1 MTSYE
6 DLVALWGQDWV
17 IHLPID
23 QLGEAVTCGPDPLPP
38 YGAMPIEVPLLFSTL
53 LDGNIGLF
61 SVLNIEAGDEQV
73 MRLVALGAVPDDHDM
88 LFCLDG
94 ASGGVQLL
102 QVSEPGLELVNSSM
116 RAFVDFLYHVTSFVR
131 EENRGEQRVAG
142 ARELQRR
149 LARLDPAAFADAESW
164 WSMAF
169 DLGLARL

>member
-1 MTSYE
+1 MTTYD
-6 DLVALWGQDWV
+6 DLVALWGQDSI
-17 IHLPID
+17 IHLPIE
-23 QLGEAVTCGPDPLPP
+23 QLGSVVTCGPDPLPP
-38 YGAMPIEVPLLFSTL
+38 YGAMPIEVPLLFTTL
-53 LDGNIGLF
+53 LDGDIDLF

-102 QVSEPGLELVNSSM
+102 QLSEPGLELVNSSM
-116 RAFVDFLYHVTSFVR
+116 RMFVDFLHYVTRFVR
-131 EENRGEQRVAG
+131 EENRGEHRVAG

-149 LARLDPAAFADAESW
+149 LAQLDPVAFADAESW